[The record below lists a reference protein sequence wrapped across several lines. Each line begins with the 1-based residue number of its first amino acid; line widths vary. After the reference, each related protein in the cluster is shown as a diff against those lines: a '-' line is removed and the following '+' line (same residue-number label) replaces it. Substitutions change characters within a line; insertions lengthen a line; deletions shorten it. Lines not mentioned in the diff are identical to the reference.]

1 MTNFVV
7 LLTFIEFYYKINNMK
22 DIKELVAQNL
32 ISLRKQNNL
41 TQVELSEK
49 INYSDKAIS
58 RWEKGEVLPSLE
70 ILQDLAY
77 LYNVPISY
85 FLEEHPDNYTK
96 KLKEKTIN
104 IYTAIMLM
112 SVLVIWTISIFLFFV
127 LAQYKGVYYTMCFI
141 WPIPITAFTIQFVMQ
156 YFIKS
161 KYSIIP
167 ASIGLWTLLASLYLQ
182 NLSLNL
188 WPIYLLGI
196 PIQITIILSDLVKKI
211 RLPKIKKGK
220 NKKSN

>member
-1 MTNFVV
+1 
-7 LLTFIEFYYKINNMK
+7 MK
-22 DIKELVAQNL
+22 DIKELVSQNL

-96 KLKEKTIN
+96 NLKEKTIN

-112 SVLVIWTISIFLFFV
+112 IILAIWTIAIFLFFV
-127 LAQYKGVYYTMCFI
+127 LAQYKDVYYPMCFI
-141 WPIPITAFTIQFVMQ
+141 WPIPMTAFTVQLVIQ

-167 ASIGLWTLLASLYLQ
+167 ASIGLWTLIASFYLQ
-182 NLSLNL
+182 KISLNL
-188 WPIYLLGI
+188 WPIFLLGI
-196 PIQITIILSDLVKKI
+196 PIQIAIILTDLVKKI
-211 RLPKIKKGK
+211 RSPKVKKNK
-220 NKKSN
+220 SKKSN

>member
-1 MTNFVV
+1 
-7 LLTFIEFYYKINNMK
+7 MK
-22 DIKELVAQNL
+22 DIKELVSQNL

-96 KLKEKTIN
+96 NLKEKTIN

-112 SVLVIWTISIFLFFV
+112 IILAIWTIAIFLFFV
-127 LAQYKGVYYTMCFI
+127 LAQYKDVYYPMCFI
-141 WPIPITAFTIQFVMQ
+141 WPIPMTAFTVQLVIQ

-167 ASIGLWTLLASLYLQ
+167 ASIGLWTLIASFYLQ
-182 NLSLNL
+182 KISLNL
-188 WPIYLLGI
+188 WPIFLLGI
-196 PIQITIILSDLVKKI
+196 PIQIAIILTDLVKII
-211 RLPKIKKGK
+211 RSPKVKKNKG
-220 NKKSN
+220 KKSN

>member
-1 MTNFVV
+1 
-7 LLTFIEFYYKINNMK
+7 MK
-22 DIKELVAQNL
+22 DIKELVSQNL

-96 KLKEKTIN
+96 NLKEKTIN

-112 SVLVIWTISIFLFFV
+112 IILAIWTIAIFLFFV
-127 LAQYKGVYYTMCFI
+127 LAQYKDVYYPMCFI
-141 WPIPITAFTIQFVMQ
+141 WPIPMTAFTVQLVIQ

-167 ASIGLWTLLASLYLQ
+167 ASIGLWTLIASFYLQ
-182 NLSLNL
+182 KISLNL
-188 WPIYLLGI
+188 WPIFLLGI
-196 PIQITIILSDLVKKI
+196 PIQIAIILTDLVKKI
-211 RLPKIKKGK
+211 RSPKVKKNKG
-220 NKKSN
+220 KKSN